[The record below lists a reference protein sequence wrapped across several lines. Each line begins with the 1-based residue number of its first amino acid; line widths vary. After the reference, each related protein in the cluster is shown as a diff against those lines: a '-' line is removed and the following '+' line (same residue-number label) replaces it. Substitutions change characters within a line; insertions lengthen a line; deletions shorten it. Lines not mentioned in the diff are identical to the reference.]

1 MRAASGCMAREA
13 SRAPAALPCSRRGGA
28 MADLETLLDEAKE
41 VLPELVALRRAIH
54 AEPEL
59 GLQLPKTREKVLE
72 RLEALPLEIETHT
85 RSSAVVATLRGARP
99 GRSILLRADMDA
111 LPMPEDT
118 GLPFASKTPGAMH
131 ACGHDAHTAMLVGAA
146 KLLAARR
153 GELRGS
159 VVFMFQPGEE
169 GHAGARV
176 MLEEGL
182 LEREPKP
189 EAAFA
194 LHVAPEFRPGMIATR
209 GGTLLA
215 SADVLEITVRGK
227 GGHASMP
234 HLCRDPIPGACAIVP
249 ALQTFLTRTLAP
261 TDPAIITVTMLR
273 AGTTNNVIP
282 ETATLTGTIRG
293 HSEAAREK
301 AHEGVHRVADGV
313 ARAHGVEAGVK
324 LVPGYPVRVNDRDFD
339 GFVRGVARELLGA
352 RSVVELPAPFMGAED
367 FSFVLQRV
375 AGSMAV
381 LGMRPPGDTPP
392 APCHSNRMRRSEER
406 RV

>member
-1 MRAASGCMAREA
+1 
-13 SRAPAALPCSRRGGA
+13 
-28 MADLETLLDEAKE
+28 MADLADLLEAAKE
-41 VLPELVALRRAIH
+41 LLPELVALRRAIH
-54 AEPEL
+54 TEPEL
-59 GLQLPKTREKVLE
+59 GLELPKTREKVLE
-72 RLEALPLEIETHT
+72 QLEALPLEIEMHAKT
-85 RSSAVVATLRGARP
+85 SGVVATLRGTKP

-118 GLPFASKTPGAMH
+118 GLPFASKTPGVMH

-146 KLLAARR
+146 RLLAARR

-169 GHAGARV
+169 GHAGARC

-182 LEREPKP
+182 LEREPRV
-189 EAAFA
+189 EGAFA
-194 LHVAPEFRPGMIATR
+194 LHVAPEFGPGLIATR

-215 SADVLEITVRGK
+215 SADVFEITVRGK

-234 HLCRDPIPGACAIVP
+234 HLCRDPIPAACSIVP
-249 ALQTFLTRTLAP
+249 ALQTFLTRSLAP
-261 TDPAIITVTMLR
+261 SDPAVITVTMLR

-282 ETATLTGTIRG
+282 ETAALTGTIRA

-313 ARAHGVEAGVK
+313 ARAHGVEAEVK
-324 LVPGYPVRVNDRDFD
+324 LLPGYPVTVNDGDFD
-339 GFVRGVARELLGA
+339 GFVRGVARELLGPK
-352 RSVVELPAPFMGAED
+352 SVVELPAPFMGAED
-367 FSFVLQRV
+367 FSYVLQRV

-381 LGMRPPGDTPP
+381 IGMRPPGGEPP
-392 APCHSNRMRRSEER
+392 APCHSNRMKLDENGMAHGAALHAAVALRFLAA
-406 RV
+406 

>member
-1 MRAASGCMAREA
+1 M
-13 SRAPAALPCSRRGGA
+13 LGA
-28 MADLETLLDEAKE
+28 MSDLDALLGEAKE
-41 VLPELVALRRAIH
+41 LLPELVELRRAIH

-59 GLQLPKTREKVLE
+59 GLVVPKTRDKVLE
-72 RLEALPLEIETHT
+72 RLEALPLELETHRKST
-85 RSSAVVATLRGARP
+85 ALVATLRGARP

-118 GLPFASKTPGAMH
+118 GLPFASKMPGVMH

-146 KLLAARR
+146 RLLAARR
-153 GELRGS
+153 AELRGS

-169 GHAGARV
+169 GQAGARV

-182 LEREPKP
+182 LEREPRV

-194 LHVAPEFRPGMIATR
+194 LHVAPEFPPGMIATR

-215 SADVLEITVRGK
+215 SADVFEITVRGK

-234 HLCRDPIPGACAIVP
+234 HLCRDPIPAACAIVP

-261 TDPAIITVTMLR
+261 TDPAVITVTMLR

-282 ETATLTGTIRG
+282 ETAVLTGTIRA

-301 AHEGVHRVADGV
+301 AHEGVHRVADGT
-313 ARAHGVEAGVK
+313 ARAHGVEADVA
-324 LVPGYPVRVNDRDFD
+324 LVPGYPVTVNDGDFD
-339 GFVRGVARELLGA
+339 TFVQGVARELLGA

-381 LGMRPPGDTPP
+381 LGMRPPGDGPP
-392 APCHSNRMRRSEER
+392 APCHSNRMRIDENGMAHGAALHAAVALRFLGA
-406 RV
+406 

>member
-1 MRAASGCMAREA
+1 M
-13 SRAPAALPCSRRGGA
+13 LGA
-28 MADLETLLDEAKE
+28 VADLDALLGEAKE
-41 VLPELVALRRAIH
+41 LRPELVGLRRAIH

-59 GLQLPKTREKVLE
+59 GLALPKTRDKVVE
-72 RLEALPLEIETHT
+72 QLEALPLEIETHKNST
-85 RSSAVVATLRGARP
+85 AVVATLRGARP

-118 GLPFASKTPGAMH
+118 GLPFASRTPGVMH

-146 KLLAARR
+146 RLLAARR
-153 GELRGS
+153 AELRGS

-169 GHAGARV
+169 GQAGARV
-176 MLEEGL
+176 MLDEGL
-182 LEREPKP
+182 LEREPRV

-194 LHVAPEFRPGMIATR
+194 LHVAPEFPPGMIATR

-249 ALQTFLTRTLAP
+249 ALQTVLTRTLAP

-282 ETATLTGTIRG
+282 ETATLTGTIRA

-313 ARAHGVEAGVK
+313 ARAHGVEAEVK
-324 LVPGYPVRVNDRDFD
+324 LVPGYPVTVNDRDFD
-339 GFVRGVARELLGA
+339 VFVRGVARELLGA

-392 APCHSNRMRRSEER
+392 APCHSNRMRIDENGMAHGAALHAAVALRFLGP
-406 RV
+406 

>member
-1 MRAASGCMAREA
+1 
-13 SRAPAALPCSRRGGA
+13 
-28 MADLETLLDEAKE
+28 MADLDALLDEAKE
-41 VLPELVALRRAIH
+41 LLPDLVALRRAIH

-59 GLQLPKTREKVLE
+59 GLELPKTREKVLE
-72 RLEALPLEIETHT
+72 RLEALPLEIETHKQ
-85 RSSAVVATLRGARP
+85 SSAVVATLRGAKP

-146 KLLAARR
+146 RLLVARR
-153 GELRGS
+153 AELRGS

-182 LEREPKP
+182 LEREPKVD
-189 EAAFA
+189 AAFA

-215 SADVLEITVRGK
+215 SADVFEISVRGK

-234 HLCRDPIPGACAIVP
+234 HLCCDPIPAACAIVP
-249 ALQTFLTRTLAP
+249 ALQTFITRSIAA
-261 TDPAIITVTMLR
+261 TDPVVITVTMLR
-273 AGTTNNVIP
+273 AGTTSNVIP
-282 ETATLTGTIRG
+282 ETATLTGTIRA
-293 HSEAAREK
+293 HSESAREK
-301 AHEGVHRVADGV
+301 AQEGVHRVADGI
-313 ARAHGVEAGVK
+313 ARAHGVEAEVK
-324 LVPGYPVRVNDRDFD
+324 LLPGYPVTVNDGDFD
-339 GFVRGVARELLGA
+339 GFVQSVARELLGE
-352 RSVVELPAPFMGAED
+352 RSVVQLPAPFMGAED
-367 FSFVLQRV
+367 FSYVLQQV

-381 LGMRPPGDTPP
+381 LGMRPPGPDAP
-392 APCHSNRMRRSEER
+392 APCHSNRMQIDEAGMAHGAALHAAVALRFLAR
-406 RV
+406 

>member
-1 MRAASGCMAREA
+1 
-13 SRAPAALPCSRRGGA
+13 
-28 MADLETLLDEAKE
+28 MADLAPLLEEAKE
-41 VLPELVALRRAIH
+41 LLPELVALRRAIH

-59 GLQLPKTREKVLE
+59 GLELPATREKVLE
-72 RLEALPLEIETHT
+72 QLEALPLEIETHAKT
-85 RSSAVVATLRGARP
+85 SGVVATLRGAKP

-118 GLPFASKTPGAMH
+118 GLPFASKKPGAMH

-146 KLLAARR
+146 RLLAARR

-169 GHAGARV
+169 GFAGARC

-182 LEREPKP
+182 LEREPRV
-189 EAAFA
+189 EGAFA
-194 LHVAPEFRPGMIATR
+194 LHVAPEFGPGMIATR

-215 SADVLEITVRGK
+215 SADVFEISVRGK

-234 HLCRDPIPGACAIVP
+234 HLCRDPIPAACAIVP
-249 ALQTFLTRTLAP
+249 ALQTFLTRSLAP
-261 TDPAIITVTMLR
+261 SDPAVITVTMLR

-282 ETATLTGTIRG
+282 ETATLTGTIRA

-313 ARAHGVEAGVK
+313 ARAHGVEAEVK
-324 LVPGYPVRVNDRDFD
+324 LLPGYPVTVNDGGFD
-339 GFVRGVARELLGA
+339 GFVRGVARELLGPK
-352 RSVVELPAPFMGAED
+352 SVLELPAPFMGAED
-367 FSFVLQRV
+367 FSYVLQRV
-375 AGSMAV
+375 TGSMAV
-381 LGMRPPGDTPP
+381 IGMRPPGSEPP
-392 APCHSNRMRRSEER
+392 APCHSNRMKLDENGMAHGAALHAAVALRFLAA
-406 RV
+406 

>member
-1 MRAASGCMAREA
+1 
-13 SRAPAALPCSRRGGA
+13 
-28 MADLETLLDEAKE
+28 MADLAALLVEAE
-41 VLPELVALRRAIH
+41 QLLPELVALRRAIH
-54 AEPEL
+54 TEPEL
-59 GLQLPKTREKVLE
+59 GLTLPKTREKVLE
-72 RLEALPLEIETHT
+72 RLEALPLEIETHAKT
-85 RSSAVVATLRGARP
+85 SGVVATLRGARP

-146 KLLAARR
+146 QLLAARR
-153 GELRGS
+153 AELAGS

-169 GHAGARV
+169 GQHGARC

-182 LEREPKP
+182 LEREPRP

-194 LHVAPEFRPGMIATR
+194 LHVAPEFKPGMIATR

-215 SADVLEITVRGK
+215 SADVFEVTVRGK

-234 HLCRDPIPGACAIVP
+234 HLCRDPIPAACAIVP

-261 TDPAIITVTMLR
+261 SDPAVITVTMLR

-282 ETATLTGTIRG
+282 ETAKLVGTIRA

-301 AHEGVHRVADGV
+301 AHEGVHRVADGI
-313 ARAHGVEAGVK
+313 ARAHGVEAEVK
-324 LVPGYPVRVNDRDFD
+324 LEPGYPVTVNDAAFE
-339 GFVRGVARELLGA
+339 GFVQGVARELLGP
-352 RSVVELPAPFMGAED
+352 RSVIELPAPFMGAED
-367 FSFVLQRV
+367 FSYVLQKV
-375 AGSMAV
+375 TGAMAV
-381 LGMRPPGDTPP
+381 IGMRPPGNEPP
-392 APCHSNRMRRSEER
+392 APCHSNRMKIEESGMAHGAALHAAVALR
-406 RV
+406 YLGA

>member
-1 MRAASGCMAREA
+1 
-13 SRAPAALPCSRRGGA
+13 
-28 MADLETLLDEAKE
+28 MADLEALLDEAKE
-41 VLPELVALRRAIH
+41 LLPELIALRRAIH

-59 GLQLPKTREKVLE
+59 GLELPKTREKLLE
-72 RLEALPLEIETHT
+72 RLEALPLEIETHAKT
-85 RSSAVVATLRGARP
+85 SGVVATLRGAKP
-99 GRSILLRADMDA
+99 GRAILLRADMDA

-146 KLLAARR
+146 RLLAGRR
-153 GELRGS
+153 AELRGS

-176 MLEEGL
+176 MIEEGL

-194 LHVAPEFRPGMIATR
+194 LHVAPEFAPGMIATR

-215 SADVLEITVRGK
+215 SADVFEITVRGK

-234 HLCRDPIPGACAIVP
+234 HLCRDPIPAACSIVP
-249 ALQTFLTRTLAP
+249 ALQTFLTRSLAAS
-261 TDPAIITVTMLR
+261 DPAVITVTMLR

-282 ETATLTGTIRG
+282 ETATLTGTIRA
-293 HSEAAREK
+293 HSEGAREK

-313 ARAHGVEAGVK
+313 ARAHGVEAEVR
-324 LVPGYPVRVNDRDFD
+324 LVPGYPVTVNDGAFD
-339 GFVRGVARELLGA
+339 GFVQGVARELLGP
-352 RSVVELPAPFMGAED
+352 RSVVELPVPFMGAED

-375 AGSMAV
+375 TGSMAV
-381 LGMRPPGDTPP
+381 IGMRPPGSEPP
-392 APCHSNRMRRSEER
+392 APCHSNRMKIDENGMAHGAALHAAVALRFLGA
-406 RV
+406 

>member
-1 MRAASGCMAREA
+1 
-13 SRAPAALPCSRRGGA
+13 
-28 MADLETLLDEAKE
+28 MADLEALLDEAKE
-41 VLPELVALRRAIH
+41 LLPELVELRRAIH

-59 GLQLPKTREKVLE
+59 GLELPRTREKLLE
-72 RLEALPLEIETHT
+72 RIEALPLEIETHAKT
-85 RSSAVVATLRGARP
+85 SGVVATLRGAKP
-99 GRSILLRADMDA
+99 GRAILLRADMDA

-146 KLLAARR
+146 RLLAARR
-153 GELRGS
+153 AELRGS

-176 MLEEGL
+176 MIEEGL
-182 LEREPKP
+182 LEREPRP

-194 LHVAPEFRPGMIATR
+194 LHVAPEFKPGMIATR

-215 SADVLEITVRGK
+215 SADVFEITVRGK

-234 HLCRDPIPGACAIVP
+234 HLCRDPIPAACSIVP
-249 ALQTFLTRTLAP
+249 ALQTFLTRSLAAS
-261 TDPAIITVTMLR
+261 DPAVITVTMLR

-282 ETATLTGTIRG
+282 ETATLTGTIRA
-293 HSEAAREK
+293 HSEGAREK

-313 ARAHGVEAGVK
+313 ARAHGVEAEVK
-324 LVPGYPVRVNDRDFD
+324 LVPGYPVTVNDSDFD
-339 GFVRGVARELLGA
+339 GFVQGVARELLGP

-367 FSFVLQRV
+367 FSFVLQKV
-375 AGSMAV
+375 TGSMAV
-381 LGMRPPGDTPP
+381 IGMRPPGSEPP
-392 APCHSNRMRRSEER
+392 APCHSNRMKIDENGMAHGAALHAAVALRFLGA
-406 RV
+406 

>member
-1 MRAASGCMAREA
+1 
-13 SRAPAALPCSRRGGA
+13 
-28 MADLETLLDEAKE
+28 
-41 VLPELVALRRAIH
+41 
-54 AEPEL
+54 
-59 GLQLPKTREKVLE
+59 
-72 RLEALPLEIETHT
+72 
-85 RSSAVVATLRGARP
+85 
-99 GRSILLRADMDA
+99 MDA

-118 GLPFASKTPGAMH
+118 GLPFASRTPGVMH

-146 KLLAARR
+146 RMLSARR
-153 GELRGS
+153 AELCGS

-169 GHAGARV
+169 GQAGARV

-182 LEREPKP
+182 LEREPRV

-194 LHVAPEFRPGMIATR
+194 IHVAPEFPPGMLASR

-215 SADVLEITVRGK
+215 SADVFEITVRGK

-261 TDPAIITVTMLR
+261 SDPAVITVTMLR

-282 ETATLTGTIRG
+282 ETATLTGTIRA
-293 HSEAAREK
+293 HSETAREK

-313 ARAHGVEAGVK
+313 ARAHGVEADVK
-324 LVPGYPVRVNDRDFD
+324 LVPGYPVTVNDGAFD
-339 GFVRGVARELLGA
+339 AFVRGVARELLGA

-375 AGSMAV
+375 TGSMAV
-381 LGMRPPGDTPP
+381 LGMRPPGDAPP
-392 APCHSNRMRRSEER
+392 APCHSNRMRIDENGMVHGAALHAAIALRFLGA
-406 RV
+406 

>member
-1 MRAASGCMAREA
+1 
-13 SRAPAALPCSRRGGA
+13 
-28 MADLETLLDEAKE
+28 MADLEALLDEAKQL
-41 VLPELVALRRAIH
+41 LPELVALRRAIH

-59 GLQLPKTREKVLE
+59 GLALPKTREKVLE

-85 RSSAVVATLRGARP
+85 RSSAVVATLRGAKP

-118 GLPFASKTPGAMH
+118 GLPFASKSPGVMH

-146 KLLAARR
+146 HLLAARR
-153 GELRGS
+153 AEVRGS

-215 SADVLEITVRGK
+215 SADVFEITVRGK

-234 HLCRDPIPGACAIVP
+234 HLCRDPIPGACAIVS
-249 ALQTFLTRTLAP
+249 ALQTFVTRSIAA
-261 TDPAIITVTMLR
+261 TDPAVITVTMLR

-282 ETATLTGTIRG
+282 ETATLTGTIRA

-313 ARAHGVEAGVK
+313 ARAHGVEADVK
-324 LVPGYPVRVNDRDFD
+324 LVPGYPVTVNDGDFD
-339 GFVRGVARELLGA
+339 GFVQSVARELLGE

-367 FSFVLQRV
+367 FSFVLQQV
-375 AGSMAV
+375 TGSMAV
-381 LGMRPPGDTPP
+381 IGMRPPGADAP
-392 APCHSNRMRRSEER
+392 APCHSNRMKIDESGIAHGAALHAAVALRFLAGR
-406 RV
+406 

>member
-1 MRAASGCMAREA
+1 M
-13 SRAPAALPCSRRGGA
+13 LGA
-28 MADLETLLDEAKE
+28 VADLDALLGEAKE
-41 VLPELVALRRAIH
+41 LLPELVGLRRAIH

-59 GLQLPKTREKVLE
+59 GLALPKTRDKVVE
-72 RLEALPLEIETHT
+72 QLEALPLEIETHKNST
-85 RSSAVVATLRGARP
+85 AVVATLRGARP

-118 GLPFASKTPGAMH
+118 GLPFASRTPGVMH

-146 KLLAARR
+146 RLLAARR
-153 GELRGS
+153 AELRGS

-169 GHAGARV
+169 GQAGARV
-176 MLEEGL
+176 MLDEGL
-182 LEREPKP
+182 LEREPRV

-194 LHVAPEFRPGMIATR
+194 LHVAPEFPPGMIATR

-282 ETATLTGTIRG
+282 ETATLTGTIRA

-313 ARAHGVEAGVK
+313 ARAHGVEAEVK
-324 LVPGYPVRVNDRDFD
+324 LVPGYPVTVNDRDFD
-339 GFVRGVARELLGA
+339 VFVRGVARELLGA

-392 APCHSNRMRRSEER
+392 APCHSNRMRIDENGMAHGAALHAAVALRFLGP
-406 RV
+406 

>member
-1 MRAASGCMAREA
+1 M
-13 SRAPAALPCSRRGGA
+13 LGA
-28 MADLETLLDEAKE
+28 MADLDALLGEAKE
-41 VLPELVALRRAIH
+41 LLPELIELRRAIH

-59 GLQLPKTREKVLE
+59 GLALPKTRDKVLE
-72 RLEALPLEIETHT
+72 RLEALPLEIETHE
-85 RSSAVVATLRGARP
+85 RSSALVATLRGARP

-118 GLPFASKTPGAMH
+118 GLPFASKTPGVMH

-146 KLLAARR
+146 RLLAARR
-153 GELRGS
+153 AELRGS

-176 MLEEGL
+176 MLDEGL
-182 LEREPKP
+182 LEREPRV

-194 LHVAPEFRPGMIATR
+194 LHVAPEFPPGMIATR

-234 HLCRDPIPGACAIVP
+234 HLCRDPIPAACAIVP

-282 ETATLTGTIRG
+282 ETATLTGTIRA

-301 AHEGVHRVADGV
+301 AHEGVHRVSDGI
-313 ARAHGVEAGVK
+313 ARAHGVEAEVK
-324 LVPGYPVRVNDRDFD
+324 MIPGYPVTVNDGEFD
-339 GFVRGVARELLGA
+339 GFVRSVARELLGA

-381 LGMRPPGDTPP
+381 LGMRPPGDGPP
-392 APCHSNRMRRSEER
+392 APCHSNRMRIDENGMPHGAALHAAIALRFLGA
-406 RV
+406 

>member
-1 MRAASGCMAREA
+1 
-13 SRAPAALPCSRRGGA
+13 
-28 MADLETLLDEAKE
+28 MADLDALLGEAQQL
-41 VLPELVALRRAIH
+41 LPELVALRRAIH

-59 GLQLPKTREKVLE
+59 GLELPATRQKVLDQ
-72 RLEALPLEIETHT
+72 LEALPLEIEAHQKT
-85 RSSAVVATLRGARP
+85 SGVVATLRGARP

-111 LPMPEDT
+111 LPILEEE

-146 KLLAARR
+146 RLLAARR
-153 GELRGS
+153 GELSGS

-169 GHAGARV
+169 GHHGARC

-194 LHVAPEFRPGMIATR
+194 LHVAPEFRTGMIATR

-215 SADVLEITVRGK
+215 SADVFVVTVRGQ

-234 HLCRDPIPGACAIVP
+234 HLCRDPIPAACAIVP
-249 ALQTFLTRTLAP
+249 ALQTFLTRSLAP
-261 TDPAIITVTMLR
+261 SDPAVITVTMLR

-282 ETATLTGTIRG
+282 ETATLTGTIRA

-313 ARAHGVEAGVK
+313 ARAHGVEAEVR
-324 LVPGYPVRVNDRDFD
+324 LEPGYPVTVNDGAFE
-339 GFVRGVARELLGA
+339 GFVQGIARELLGP

-367 FSFVLQRV
+367 FSYVLQRV
-375 AGSMAV
+375 TGSMAV
-381 LGMRPPGDTPP
+381 IGMRPPGNEPP
-392 APCHSNRMRRSEER
+392 APCHSNRMRIDESGMAHGAALHAAVALRFLGG
-406 RV
+406 VGL

>member
-1 MRAASGCMAREA
+1 
-13 SRAPAALPCSRRGGA
+13 

-41 VLPELVALRRAIH
+41 LLPELVALRRAIH

-59 GLQLPKTREKVLE
+59 GLELPKTREKLLE
-72 RLEALPLEIETHT
+72 RLEALPLEIETH
-85 RSSAVVATLRGARP
+85 RKSSAVVATLRGAKP

-118 GLPFASKTPGAMH
+118 GLPFASKTAGAMH

-146 KLLAARR
+146 QLLAARR
-153 GELRGS
+153 AELRGS

-215 SADVLEITVRGK
+215 SADVFEITVRGK

-234 HLCRDPIPGACAIVP
+234 HLCRDPIPAACAIVP
-249 ALQTFLTRTLAP
+249 ALQTFVTRSIAA
-261 TDPAIITVTMLR
+261 TDPVVITVTMLR

-282 ETATLTGTIRG
+282 ETATLTGTIRA
-293 HSEAAREK
+293 HSEAARER
-301 AHEGVHRVADGV
+301 AHEGVHRVPDGV
-313 ARAHGVEAGVK
+313 ARTHGVEAEVK
-324 LVPGYPVRVNDRDFD
+324 LMPGYPVTVNDGAFD
-339 GFVRGVARELLGA
+339 GFVQSVARELLGT

-367 FSFVLQRV
+367 FSFVLQQV
-375 AGSMAV
+375 TGSMAV
-381 LGMRPPGDTPP
+381 IGMRPPGNDTP
-392 APCHSNRMRRSEER
+392 APCHSNRMKIDETGMAHGAALHAAVALRFLAR
-406 RV
+406 